1 MPKYGGRYKGRR
13 NPVWLFV
20 LLGLSATLL
29 ILFFTGML
37 DFPAAGSLA
46 PSPSP
51 TPSESIPQTPTAA
64 TSPEGAAS
72 AAPSAQP
79 ETAPAQEPVTAG
91 LGKPANAPKTSY
103 SLAMELKPSHDR
115 LYAMLRV
122 NYENVTGDTLYELLF
137 HLPPNAY
144 QSASAPGAG
153 ESSDSYKS
161 GFNKGGIIVSSVSV
175 NGSLA
180 YFTLSDDGLL
190 LTVPFVKELL
200 PGEQTELNI
209 EFVVDVPERDGR
221 FGKTELGYQ
230 LGNFLPILAVYQ
242 DGSWMKDV
250 YAPIGDPYYSEAA
263 DYRVALRYPADYSLA
278 TTGAVTKTEMNGA
291 DRVSYIAATQV
302 RDFACMLGFSMQ
314 HAAETAGGVEIHSY
328 ALSDGSAGR
337 GAVIAKNV
345 LHTLSPILG
354 NYPYSTLTVAQAD
367 MAYAGMEYPNLLMV
381 QRELY
386 LPGRELELEL
396 TIAHEILHQ
405 WFYGLVGSDQYNAPW
420 LDEALTG
427 YISLVYFEQVGNTA
441 AYEALKTR
449 YLVERAKLGGQ
460 IDGALSSY
468 AAEDAYVNAAYWRG
482 AAMYAALR
490 EKIGDEAFF
499 NGLRA
504 YIKDNSYGIAT
515 KADVVR
521 AFEEASGLPL
531 ADWIDAQLAAPKA

>member
-1 MPKYGGRYKGRR
+1 MPKYGCSYKGRR

-46 PSPSP
+46 PSPSS
-51 TPSESIPQTPTAA
+51 TPSETLPQTPAAA
-64 TSPEGAAS
+64 TSPQAS
-72 AAPSAQP
+72 AFAAPSAQP
-79 ETAPAQEPVTAG
+79 ETTPAQGPVTTG

-242 DGSWMKDV
+242 DGSWMKDS
-250 YAPIGDPYYSEAA
+250 YAPIGDPYYSEVA

-278 TTGAVTKTEMNGA
+278 TTGAVTKTETNGA

-302 RDFACMLGFSMQ
+302 REFACMLGLSMQ
-314 HAAETAGGVEIHSY
+314 HAAETEIHSY
-328 ALSDGSAGR
+328 ALSDGSAVR
-337 GAVIAKNV
+337 GAAIAKSV
-345 LHTLSPILG
+345 LNTLSPILG

-405 WFYGLVGSDQYNAPW
+405 WFYGLIGSDQYNAPW

-427 YISLVYFEQVGNTA
+427 YISLVYFEQAGNTA
-441 AYEALKTR
+441 AYDALKTR

-468 AAEDAYVNAAYWRG
+468 TAEDAYVNAAYWRG

-531 ADWIDAQLAAPKA
+531 ADWFDAQLAAPKA